1 MKERIETGFMAFVG
15 DGAEGIG
22 AVRGVSADSIT
33 IYVENAGDFIVPI
46 SAVTDVHSQKVML
59 DPKRLKK
66 ELLVAIG
73 HAHDSEDPNIA
84 G

>member
-1 MKERIETGFMAFVG
+1 MKERIEAGFMAFVN

-22 AVRGVSADSIT
+22 AVRAVSADSIT

-73 HAHDSEDPNIA
+73 HAHDSEDPNVA